1 MIGWRPYLVTLAAL
15 LVLVAVGLDWHANG
29 AKADPCKSADA
40 LSGTPLHA
48 KARRAYLSVLSANP
62 ASECA
67 KKGLAATSKALCER
81 SAFIASGAPS
91 AARRMLVSI
100 ARADPPAPETDAC
113 LTRAFQALP
122 PEK

>member
-15 LVLVAVGLDWHANG
+15 LVLVGVGLNWHANG
-29 AKADPCKSADA
+29 AKADPCESADA
-40 LSGTPLHA
+40 LSETPLHA
-48 KARRAYLSVLSANP
+48 KARRAYLSVLSDNP

-67 KKGLAATSKALCER
+67 KKGLGATSKALCER
-81 SAFIASGAPS
+81 AEFIAPGAPS

-100 ARADPPAPETDAC
+100 ARADPPEPETEAC
-113 LTRAFQALP
+113 LTRALQALP